1 MQFWDSID
9 YNKARKVLVIP
20 NITNSSN
27 IEKDSFID
35 VIYNHIKGLEKYGDY
50 FWHVLIPTGNVTKK
64 LNLPNVK
71 QHQIDIPGDM
81 MNQRSFPSD
90 KLISLLRDIDYDVIY
105 SHLPDWVQVG
115 RYRKSVDTK
124 IIGYTHW
131 WEMKSSNGIDRREGK
146 PKWLWLPVEL
156 LGVSQMDVCYLNTQD
171 QKNRVLE
178 EAKEWFNDEFVL
190 KLDSIL
196 KVWNLGV
203 NSDKIVDTPSKEKE
217 NIIVFNHRAAA
228 YKGYPKFLELMKE
241 YRTQRQDF
249 KVWIPQLNG
258 SPTESWID
266 NTKVP
271 KHEYYERL
279 QRCKVGIQMRQ
290 SNYGWSVAATDCL
303 MNGTPM
309 IYQESLCYREI
320 EPNGLFFTQK
330 KDLFKTLDEI
340 LDNDNYRIELEIR
353 SIERARELSNNENSM
368 LSQLHT
374 ELTNQKGGC
383 YLSKY
388 LLRTN

>member
-35 VIYNHIKGLEKYGDY
+35 VVYNHIKGLEKYGDY

-90 KLISLLRDIDYDVIY
+90 KLISLLRDIEYDVIY

-374 ELTNQKGGC
+374 ELTN
-383 YLSKY
+383 
-388 LLRTN
+388 

>member
-146 PKWLWLPVEL
+146 PKWLGLPVEL

-203 NSDKIVDTPSKEKE
+203 NLDKIVDTPSKEKE

-330 KDLFKTLDEI
+330 TDLFKMLDEI
-340 LDNDNYRIELEIR
+340 LDNDKYRIELELNAINR
-353 SIERARELSNNENSM
+353 VKELSLNEFNM
-368 LSQLHT
+368 LSELHKN
-374 ELTNQKGGC
+374 LTK
-383 YLSKY
+383 
-388 LLRTN
+388 

>member
-35 VIYNHIKGLEKYGDY
+35 VVYNHIKGLEKYGDY

-353 SIERARELSNNENSM
+353 SIERARELSNNENGM

-374 ELTNQKGGC
+374 ELTN
-383 YLSKY
+383 
-388 LLRTN
+388 